1 MNSRAHVNNF
11 HKSYFKF
18 KNGVGPSP
26 KSINPDNVANFN
38 TVLGANV
45 GFKSDEFKL
54 NPYK

>member
-1 MNSRAHVNNF
+1 MYYNNF

-54 NPYK
+54 NPYFYLVS